1 MNARTSANVFG
12 YAILICSL
20 AFWVLL
26 GLHYIPGFPKGVDL
40 SFNYWV
46 AIWVVAI
53 VLALVAAARGSGRW
67 ALAALLPLV
76 SFFLLIVLVNL
87 REPR

>member
-1 MNARTSANVFG
+1 MNSKSSANAFG
-12 YAILICSL
+12 YASLICSL
-20 AFWVLL
+20 SFWVLL
-26 GLHYIPGFPKGVDL
+26 SLHYIPGFPKGIDL

-46 AIWVVAI
+46 AIWAVAI
-53 VLALVAAARGSGRW
+53 VLALVAAARGSARW
-67 ALAALLPLV
+67 ALAVLVPLV

>member
-1 MNARTSANVFG
+1 MNSKSLANAFG
-12 YAILICSL
+12 YASLICSL
-20 AFWVLL
+20 SFWALLVLRL
-26 GLHYIPGFPKGVDL
+26 VPSFPKIDL

-46 AIWVVAI
+46 AIWAVAV

-67 ALAALLPLV
+67 ALAALLPLAT
-76 SFFLLIVLVNL
+76 FFLLIVLVHL